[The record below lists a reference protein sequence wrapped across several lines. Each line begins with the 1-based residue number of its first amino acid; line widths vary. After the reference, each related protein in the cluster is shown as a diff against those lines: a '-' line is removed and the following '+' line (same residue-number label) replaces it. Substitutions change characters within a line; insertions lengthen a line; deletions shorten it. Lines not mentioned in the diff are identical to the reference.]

1 MEETKKLYESMVVIS
16 CKCGGDGISAIVDK
30 LKKLIEDEESAEL
43 TSFNEWGKRK
53 LAYLINKESEAY
65 YVVFNFVSDSK
76 FPAEFSRI
84 CRITDGI
91 LRSVVLKCISKKKKE
106 RKKVLKKSSSEI
118 ENSVEGSVEENS
130 ESNDVEPSSFSEVSS
145 APEQFSEGV

>member
-1 MEETKKLYESMVVIS
+1 MEETKKIYESMVVIS
-16 CKCGGDGISAIVDK
+16 CKCGGDGISAIIDK
-30 LKKLIEDEESAEL
+30 LKKLIEDEEGAEL

-65 YVVFNFVSDSK
+65 YVVFNFVSNSK

-91 LRSVVLKCISKKKKE
+91 LRSVVVKCISKKKKE
-106 RKKVLKKSSSEI
+106 RKKVLKRSSAE
-118 ENSVEGSVEENS
+118 VESPEEVSAEENLNT
-130 ESNDVEPSSFSEVSS
+130 NDIEPSSFSESS
-145 APEQFSEGV
+145 SLPGQSSEGV

>member
-65 YVVFNFVSDSK
+65 YVVFNFVSNSK

-84 CRITDGI
+84 CRITDGV

-106 RKKVLKKSSSEI
+106 RRKVLKRSSSEI
-118 ENSVEGSVEENS
+118 ESSGEGLAEENLKK
-130 ESNDVEPSSFSEVSS
+130 NNVEPSSFSENSS
-145 APEQFSEGV
+145 SSEQFSEGV